1 MILTVFGNRLRDSN
15 TLLVGLLIFLA
26 AGILAFSVMAAI
38 RVRGSVKRRTAR
50 ILSDEDRKANH
61 ARSLQ
66 YSSQKTVA
74 KLIDYTTK
82 HYGTANDE
90 N

>member
-38 RVRGSVKRRTAR
+38 RVRSVKRRTAR

-66 YSSQKTVA
+66 YSSQPMRCPPSWRCQ
-74 KLIDYTTK
+74 
-82 HYGTANDE
+82 
-90 N
+90 